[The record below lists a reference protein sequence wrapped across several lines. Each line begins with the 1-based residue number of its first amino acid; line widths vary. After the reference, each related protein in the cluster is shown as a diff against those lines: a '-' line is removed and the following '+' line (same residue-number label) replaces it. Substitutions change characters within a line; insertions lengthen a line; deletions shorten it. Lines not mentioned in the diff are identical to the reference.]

1 MHGDL
6 IKAAKAAAAR
16 AYAPY
21 SQFQVGA
28 ALRAESGVVFA
39 GCNVENVAYPQGWC
53 AEATAIGAMVMA
65 GGGRIAEICVWA
77 DSARPCTPCGG
88 CRQKL
93 AEFGG
98 PEMIVISA
106 GPGGERGRWRLGA
119 LLPEAFDLEG
129 ER

>member
-28 ALRAESGVVFA
+28 ALRAESGAVFA
-39 GCNVENVAYPQGWC
+39 GCNVENAAYPQGWC

-98 PEMIVISA
+98 PETIVISA